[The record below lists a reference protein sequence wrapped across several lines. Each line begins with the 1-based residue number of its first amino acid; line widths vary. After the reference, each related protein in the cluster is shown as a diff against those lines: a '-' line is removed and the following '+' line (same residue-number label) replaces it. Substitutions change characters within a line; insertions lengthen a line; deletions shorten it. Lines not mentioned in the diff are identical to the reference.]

1 MSYNQPYLGTKHPT
15 FIDPTKTDIPQPSG
29 IFIGKVKAIDTNTRS
44 GRLQVFIPQFGGANP
59 ESPTAW
65 KLVSYASPF
74 MGSTSSALGEY
85 TQPVPGQNTFSLS
98 TQSYGFYMTP
108 PDIGAEVLCCFVPG
122 SQEGYWFA
130 CVNSSVTR
138 NMTPAIGAVEL
149 SYISQESIS
158 ESGLAPYLLPGKFY
172 PVAETVESKD
182 IYSKAGFL
190 PNLQKPLHIP
200 QTIRLV
206 VQGLDSDNVRGAISS
221 SSQRDPV
228 SAVFGFSTPG
238 RPFGSQDPATDPNI
252 AQKLV
257 SGEFNPATYN
267 VTTRVGGHSFVMDD
281 GDLFGKDNL
290 VRLKTSMGHQIM
302 LNDTEGFIYVANSNG
317 TAWIE
322 LTKEGDIL
330 VYGAK
335 DFALRT
341 QGNIMMHSDNNI
353 SFFAGRN
360 INMQAVGSVKMAGQ
374 LVQAS
379 AETALNLYGK
389 QAQLRSGSGLSLVA
403 QQSMGIR
410 AGGSIAVNGAA
421 IALNGGGG
429 GGAEI
434 NPPSRINLYQ
444 LPDAKVVS
452 PGIWFAQQNS
462 LISTNYKVPTH
473 EPYIRGNAAAV
484 FQSQRE
490 TVASLPKDV
499 LGDPINPPTDVTNAG
514 PTQAATENLTGAA
527 PAGIFIAQPEPID
540 SLGNLDKNQLRA
552 VMAQIGHSESGGSY
566 QAQNN
571 EGYQGK
577 YQLGS
582 LALQDL
588 GYIKAGTP
596 QTAEALD
603 NPNNWTGK
611 DGISSSAAFR
621 ENGTIQEKAMYNY
634 TKNNYAR
641 LQKNGII
648 TANSSSEDI
657 AGIVS
662 AAHLVGSAA
671 ATNWYKTGQP
681 TTDDNGRTASAFY
694 NQGKY
699 SQTQVPVI
707 QASVESS
714 NITSTG

>member
-1 MSYNQPYLGTKHPT
+1 
-15 FIDPTKTDIPQPSG
+15 
-29 IFIGKVKAIDTNTRS
+29 
-44 GRLQVFIPQFGGANP
+44 
-59 ESPTAW
+59 
-65 KLVSYASPF
+65 
-74 MGSTSSALGEY
+74 
-85 TQPVPGQNTFSLS
+85 
-98 TQSYGFYMTP
+98 
-108 PDIGAEVLCCFVPG
+108 
-122 SQEGYWFA
+122 
-130 CVNSSVTR
+130 
-138 NMTPAIGAVEL
+138 
-149 SYISQESIS
+149 
-158 ESGLAPYLLPGKFY
+158 
-172 PVAETVESKD
+172 
-182 IYSKAGFL
+182 
-190 PNLQKPLHIP
+190 
-200 QTIRLV
+200 
-206 VQGLDSDNVRGAISS
+206 
-221 SSQRDPV
+221 
-228 SAVFGFSTPG
+228 
-238 RPFGSQDPATDPNI
+238 
-252 AQKLV
+252 
-257 SGEFNPATYN
+257 
-267 VTTRVGGHSFVMDD
+267 MDD
-281 GDLFGKDNL
+281 GDLLGKDNL
-290 VRLKTSMGHQIM
+290 VRLKTAMGHQIM

-341 QGNIMMHSDNNI
+341 QGNIMMHSDSNI

-429 GGAEI
+429 GAEI

-444 LPDAKVVS
+444 LPDAKVAN

-473 EPYIRGNAAAV
+473 EPYIRGDAAAV

-499 LGDPINPPTDVTNAG
+499 LGDPINPPTDITDVV
-514 PTQAATENLTGAA
+514 PTQAA
-527 PAGIFIAQPEPID
+527 ID
-540 SLGNLDKNQLRA
+540 SMGVLDKNQLRA

-566 QAQNN
+566 QAQNDA
-571 EGYQGK
+571 GYQGK

-582 LALQDL
+582 LALQEL

-596 QTAEALD
+596 QTAEALN

-611 DGISSSAAFR
+611 DGISSSDSFR

-634 TKNNYAR
+634 TKENYAR

-648 TANSSSEDI
+648 AANSSVDDV

-681 TTDDNGRTASAFY
+681 TADDNGRTASAFY

>member
-15 FIDPTKTDIPQPSG
+15 FIDTTKMDIPQPSG
-29 IFIGKVKAIDTNTRS
+29 IYIGKVKAIDTNTRS

-59 ESPTAW
+59 DLPSSW

-74 MGSTSSALGEY
+74 MGSTSSRLGEY
-85 TQPVPGQNTFSLS
+85 TQPKANQNKFSDS
-98 TQSYGFYMTP
+98 TQSYGFYMSP
-108 PDIGAEVLCCFVPG
+108 PDIGTEVLCCFVPG

-130 CVNSSVTR
+130 CVNSSITR
-138 NMTPAIGAVEL
+138 NMTPAIGSVEL
-149 SYISQESIS
+149 SYISPESIS
-158 ESGLAPYLLPGKFY
+158 ESGVGPYLLPGKFY
-172 PVAETVESKD
+172 PVAETVESAD
-182 IYSKAGFL
+182 VYGKAGFL
-190 PNLQKPLHIP
+190 PNLKKPLHIP
-200 QTIRLV
+200 QTIRLI

-228 SAVFGFSTPG
+228 SSVFGFSTPG

-257 SGEFNPATYN
+257 SGEFNPATYV

-290 VRLKTSMGHQIM
+290 VRLKTAMGHQIM

-473 EPYIRGNAAAV
+473 EPYIRGDATAI
-484 FQSQRE
+484 FQNQAQ
-490 TVASLPKDV
+490 TVSALPKDV
-499 LGDPINPPTDVTNAG
+499 LGDPINPPADITVVG
-514 PTQAATENLTGAA
+514 PAQADRENLTGAA
-527 PAGIFIAQPEPID
+527 SAGIFIAQPEPID
-540 SLGNLDKNQLRA
+540 SMGNLDKNQVRA
-552 VMAQIGHSESGGSY
+552 LMAQIGYSESEGSY
-566 QAQNN
+566 QTQNAN
-571 EGYQGK
+571 GYQGK
-577 YQLGS
+577 YLLGS
-582 LALQDL
+582 KDLQDL
-588 GYIKAGTP
+588 GYVKAGTP
-596 QTAEALD
+596 QTAEALS

-611 DGISSSAAFR
+611 DGISSSDAFR

-648 TANSSSEDI
+648 TADSSAEDI

-662 AAHLVGSAA
+662 AAHLVGPEA
-671 ATNWYKTGQP
+671 ATNWYKTGQS
-681 TTDDNGRTASAFY
+681 TTDASGTSATTFY
-694 NQGKY
+694 NRGKY
-699 SQTQVPVI
+699 SQTQVPI
-707 QASVESS
+707 IKASVESS